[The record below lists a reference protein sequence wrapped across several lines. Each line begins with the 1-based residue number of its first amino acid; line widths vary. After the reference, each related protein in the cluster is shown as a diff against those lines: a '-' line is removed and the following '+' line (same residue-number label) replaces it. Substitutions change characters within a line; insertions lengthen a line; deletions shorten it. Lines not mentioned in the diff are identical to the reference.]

1 MVNVLPLQKHNNDI
15 FLQFVTRYNKYPI
28 NIFLFSF
35 NAKSHHGSTREEC
48 IETFFCYQRYTWKTS
63 EAMQKVVIQMEI
75 YCHCLMIWSPCDK
88 QIYWKQEQEYSNL
101 S

>member
-1 MVNVLPLQKHNNDI
+1 MEALEKNALK
-15 FLQFVTRYNKYPI
+15 
-28 NIFLFSF
+28 LFSVI
-35 NAKSHHGSTREEC
+35 K
-48 IETFFCYQRYTWKTS
+48 RYTWKTS